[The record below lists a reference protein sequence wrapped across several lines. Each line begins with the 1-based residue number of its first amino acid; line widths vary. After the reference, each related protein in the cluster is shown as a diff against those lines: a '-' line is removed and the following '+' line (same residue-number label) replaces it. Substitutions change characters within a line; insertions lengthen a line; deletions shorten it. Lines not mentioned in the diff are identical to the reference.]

1 MTMGLHRSRARLA
14 SLTACAALA
23 MAMAWGQL
31 AFGQSA
37 ATGPALTAQATQ
49 PQAQPQPP
57 MVPESRWPPA
67 VLAALQRA
75 NVPLDA
81 LALVV
86 LPTTKWGAQW
96 LHQPDR
102 SMQPASTM
110 KLVTSV
116 VALDRLGPNHRGFT
130 ELLTSATQDGDVLRG
145 ELVLRGGAD
154 PELGLP
160 QMWAL
165 LAELRYLGIREL
177 AGDIVLDRSLFRP
190 ARMDLGA
197 PPFDEHPE
205 FYYNVI
211 PDALHLSSSQV
222 VVELT
227 SIGAGT
233 LTSITAPSG
242 NQTGSQSG
250 AQAVTQAAS
259 QVSARLLPPLP
270 GIVVDA
276 SELQLTDRACKD
288 WSGDWQSPPRVVV
301 EAGTSR
307 VVLRGGFARNCTQRA
322 ALQLLDRNVQVQA
335 QLRGLWQQLGGEW
348 RGQVRE
354 GAAPADAR
362 SLAKHMGRP
371 WGELIRPLNK
381 RSDNA
386 FSRLLYLSL
395 GVKAMAQDNQTPTAE
410 LARREVLRWFAEQ
423 RINTTGLVTD
433 NGSGLSRS
441 ERITPRQMAQML
453 VAARS
458 GKQAP
463 ELMMSLPVVGVDG
476 NLRNRITMGPSTGQA
491 RLKGGTLRNVVALAG
506 YVPDNQGNTWIMSAM
521 INHEQAVKARPAL
534 EALVEWLSQAG
545 PVAAKRR
552 HLTGSPVE

>member
-1 MTMGLHRSRARLA
+1 
-14 SLTACAALA
+14 
-23 MAMAWGQL
+23 
-31 AFGQSA
+31 
-37 ATGPALTAQATQ
+37 
-49 PQAQPQPP
+49 
-57 MVPESRWPPA
+57 MVAESRWPA
-67 VLAALQRA
+67 SVLAALQRA

-102 SMQPASTM
+102 AMQPASTM

-130 ELLTSATQDGDVLRG
+130 ELLTAAPQDGDVLRG

-165 LAELRYLGIREL
+165 LSELRFQGIREL
-177 AGDIVLDRSLFRP
+177 AGDIVLDRNLFRP
-190 ARMDLGA
+190 ARMDIGV

-222 VVELT
+222 VVEL
-227 SIGAGT
+227 SSMGAGT
-233 LTSITAPSG
+233 PAPSAAISAAPS
-242 NQTGSQSG
+242 SQSG
-250 AQAVTQAAS
+250 TLTVPQAAG

-276 SELQLTDRACKD
+276 SELLLTDRACKD
-288 WSGDWQSPPRVVV
+288 WSNDWQSPPRV
-301 EAGTSR
+301 EIGTDSSR
-307 VVLRGGFARNCTQRA
+307 VVLRGGFPRHCTQRA
-322 ALQLLDRNVQVQA
+322 ALQLLDRNVQVEA
-335 QLRGLWQQLGGEW
+335 QLRALWQQLGGEW
-348 RGQVRE
+348 TGHVRE
-354 GAAPADAR
+354 GAAPAAAR

-371 WGELIRPLNK
+371 WGELLRPLNK

-386 FSRLLYLSL
+386 FTRLLYLSL
-395 GVKAMAQDNQTPTAE
+395 GVKAMAQDNQASTAE

-423 RINTTGLVTD
+423 RINSAGLVTD

-453 VAARS
+453 LAARS

-463 ELMMSLPVVGVDG
+463 ELMMSLPVVGMDG

-506 YVPDNQGNTWIMSAM
+506 YVPDAQGNTWIMSAM
-521 INHEQAVKARPAL
+521 INHEHAVKARPAL
-534 EALVEWLSQAG
+534 DALVEWLSQAG
-545 PVAAKRR
+545 PVAAKHR
-552 HLTGSPVE
+552 HLTGSLAD

>member
-1 MTMGLHRSRARLA
+1 
-14 SLTACAALA
+14 
-23 MAMAWGQL
+23 
-31 AFGQSA
+31 
-37 ATGPALTAQATQ
+37 
-49 PQAQPQPP
+49 
-57 MVPESRWPPA
+57 MVPESRWPPT

-86 LPTTKWGAQW
+86 LPTTRWGTQW

-102 SMQPASTM
+102 AMQPASTM

-130 ELLTSATQDGDVLRG
+130 ELLTAAAQDGDVLRG

-154 PELGLP
+154 PELGLA
-160 QMWAL
+160 QMWTL
-165 LAELRYLGIREL
+165 LWELRFQGIREL
-177 AGDIVLDRSLFRP
+177 AGDIVLDRTLFRP
-190 ARMDLGA
+190 ARMDIGA
-197 PPFDEHPE
+197 PPFDEYPE

-222 VVELT
+222 MVELT

-233 LTSITAPSG
+233 LTPINAPSG
-242 NQTGSQSG
+242 SQTGSQG
-250 AQAVTQAAS
+250 VTLALAQAAG

-288 WSGDWQSPPRVVV
+288 WSDDWQSPPRVVV
-301 EAGTSR
+301 ETEVRAEVKADITR
-307 VVLRGGFARNCTQRA
+307 VVLRGGFPRNCTQRA
-322 ALQLLDRNVQVQA
+322 ALQLLDRNVQAEA
-335 QLRGLWQQLGGEW
+335 QLRALWQQLGGQW
-348 RGQVRE
+348 MGNVRE
-354 GAAPADAR
+354 GAAPAGAR

-371 WGELIRPLNK
+371 WGELLRPLNK

-386 FSRLLYLSL
+386 FARLLYLSL
-395 GVKAMAQDNQTPTAE
+395 GVKAMAQDNLTPTAE

-423 RINTTGLVTD
+423 RINATGLVTD

-453 VAARS
+453 LAART

-463 ELMMSLPVVGVDG
+463 ELMMSLPVVGTDG
-476 NLRNRITMGPSTGQA
+476 GMHNRIKLSPTTGQA

-506 YVPDNQGNTWIMSAM
+506 YVPDAQGNTWVMAAM
-521 INHEQAVKARPAL
+521 INHEQATKARPAL
-534 EALVEWLSQAG
+534 EALVEWLAQAG
-545 PVAAKRR
+545 PVAVKQRGMLGRPA
-552 HLTGSPVE
+552 E